1 VEDEEER
8 KKNPRTSTEVL
19 LLKLPELQLPL
30 LYTHT
35 IEVEHL
41 QGMA

>member
-8 KKNPRTSTEVL
+8 KKPRTSTEVL